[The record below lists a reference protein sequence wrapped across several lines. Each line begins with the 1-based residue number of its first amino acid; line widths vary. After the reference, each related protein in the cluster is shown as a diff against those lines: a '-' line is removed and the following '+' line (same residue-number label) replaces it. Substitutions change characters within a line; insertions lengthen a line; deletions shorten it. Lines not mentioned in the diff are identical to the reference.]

1 MKYFVTIAGRT
12 IEVELHAAGVRID
25 GREVAAEMRELPGSQ
40 LRHLLV
46 DGSSLPFVATQSEAG
61 VWDLHVEGARHRAE
75 VVDERTRAIRAMTGQ
90 STAQKG
96 PAPIKAPMPGLVTRI
111 EVAAGD
117 TVRAGQGVV
126 VIEAMKME
134 NELRADADGIVEQV
148 LVAPGQAVEKG
159 TVLVQMR
166 APEAAS

>member
-1 MKYFVTIAGRT
+1 MKYFVAISGRT
-12 IEVELHAAGVRID
+12 IEVELHAAGARVD
-25 GREVAAEMRELPGSQ
+25 GGDVDAELRELPGTR

-46 DGSSLPFVATQSEAG
+46 DGHSLPLIATLAEPG
-61 VWDLHVEGARHRAE
+61 VWDLHVEGARLRAE

-90 STAQKG
+90 AVAQKG
-96 PAPIKAPMPGLVTRI
+96 PASIRAPMPGLITRV

-134 NELRADADGIVEQV
+134 NELRADADGIVDQV
-148 LVAPGQAVEKG
+148 LVAPGQPVEKG
-159 TVLVQMR
+159 AVLVQMR
-166 APEAAS
+166 APEAA

>member
-1 MKYFVTIAGRT
+1 MKYYVAISGRT
-12 IEVELHAAGVRID
+12 IEVELHASGVRVD
-25 GREVAAEMRELPGSQ
+25 GREVAAEMRELPGTP

-46 DGSSLPFVATQSEAG
+46 DGISLPLVATQTEPG
-61 VWDLHVEGARHRAE
+61 VWDLHVDSVRHRAE

-90 STAQKG
+90 GAAPKG
-96 PAPIKAPMPGLVTRI
+96 PAAIRAPMPGLVTRI

-117 TVRAGQGVV
+117 SVRAGQGVV

-159 TVLVQMR
+159 AVLVQMR